1 MNLYTCCP
9 KCRTTFR
16 VTTPQLQAS
25 VGQVRC
31 GFCSEV
37 FDAFASLTAQE
48 PQADAA
54 PAAEPATL
62 PELQAIEPQAGRMP
76 ASADPVVARDR
87 DPVSQP
93 GRPDPAAGLYEW
105 EFRMPA
111 APSRTGLWLSLSLLL
126 VAVLAAQAAF
136 TWRTDLA
143 IAYPQSRAWLARA
156 CALAGCRVSPPAL
169 SSYLH
174 IEASDLKAVDAGAPN
189 EIELTASIRNRAPI
203 ELAHP
208 AFELTLT
215 DGLDQAIGRRVFLP
229 REYLRD
235 AGEAMIKPG
244 TELGV
249 HLFLD
254 TGALRAAGYR
264 LYLFYP

>member
-37 FDAFASLTAQE
+37 FDAFASLTAHE
-48 PQADAA
+48 PQTEAALAGEAGAPPDPPVIEAKAEPLAAAREPIAA
-54 PAAEPATL
+54 P
-62 PELQAIEPQAGRMP
+62 
-76 ASADPVVARDR
+76 R
-87 DPVSQP
+87 DPAP
-93 GRPDPAAGLYEW
+93 PAGRPDPAAGLYEW
-105 EFRMPA
+105 EFRMPV
-111 APSRTGLWLSLSLLL
+111 APSRTGLWFSLSLLMAL
-126 VAVLAAQAAF
+126 GLAAQAAF
-136 TWRTDLA
+136 AWRTDLS
-143 IAYPQSRAWLARA
+143 ISYPQSREWLARA
-156 CALAGCRVSPPAL
+156 CALAGCRISPPSL
-169 SSYLH
+169 SAYLH
-174 IEASDLKAVDAGAPN
+174 IEASDLKAVDAGTPN

-203 ELAHP
+203 ELAYP

-215 DGLDQAIGRRVFLP
+215 DGLDQAIGRRVFMP
-229 REYLRD
+229 REYLP
-235 AGEAMIKPG
+235 AAAEAMIKPG
-244 TELGV
+244 AELGM